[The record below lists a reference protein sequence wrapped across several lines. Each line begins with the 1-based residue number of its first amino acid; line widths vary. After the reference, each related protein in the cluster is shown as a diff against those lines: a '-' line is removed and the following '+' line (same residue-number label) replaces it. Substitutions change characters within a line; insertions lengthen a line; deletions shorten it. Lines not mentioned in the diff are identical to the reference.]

1 MILSKPNYIKIYG
14 HRGARGDLPENTL
27 ESFKYLFKNNIN
39 AYETD
44 ILISK
49 DLIPVITHDFRLDP
63 SFTKDNE
70 GNWITDENIIIFDL
84 SYDELLKFDVGA
96 LNKLSR
102 YGRRFVNQKTLEN
115 QKIPK
120 LSELLELSSKNKSEN
135 LLINLEIKSTPDE
148 ENLTPTPEEMVKLVM
163 QEVNKS
169 NLQNKIIIS
178 SFDWRTLTEIK
189 NHYPE
194 ISRAYLSFQQQTGIK
209 IKNTIY
215 NRSPWMSFLPFFEK
229 YELPKIIKSQGGKAW
244 HPYHKDITKKL
255 VEISHQED
263 LPVNVWTVNEEYDM
277 LKMIEYSVD
286 GIMTDYPLRL
296 KELCDKEN
304 ICLLY
309 TSPSPRDPE

>member
-84 SYDELLKFDVGA
+84 SYDELLKFDVGS

-215 NRSPWMSFLPFFEK
+215 NRSPWMSYLPFFEK
-229 YELPKIIKSQGGKAW
+229 YELPKIIKSQGGKAL

-255 VEISHQED
+255 VDISHQED
-263 LPVNVWTVNEEYDM
+263 LPVNVWTVNEENDM
-277 LKMIEYSVD
+277 LKMIEYGVD

-304 ICLLY
+304 INWF
-309 TSPSPRDPE
+309 

>member
-1 MILSKPNYIKIYG
+1 MILSKPNHIKIYG

-27 ESFKYLFKNNIN
+27 ESFKYLFENNIN

-49 DLIPVITHDFRLDP
+49 DFIPVITHDFRLDP
-63 SFTKDNE
+63 SLTKDNE
-70 GNWITDENIIIFDL
+70 GNWIEDENIKIYDL
-84 SYDELLKFDVGA
+84 TYEELLKFDVGS

-120 LSELLELSSKNKSEN
+120 LSELLDLSSKNLSEN

-169 NLQNKIIIS
+169 TLQNKIIVS
-178 SFDWRTLTEIK
+178 SFDWRTLTEMK
-189 NHYPE
+189 KLYPE
-194 ISRAYLSFQQQTGIK
+194 ISRAYLTFQQQAGIK

-215 NRSPWMSFLPFFEK
+215 NTSPWMSYMPFFENH
-229 YELPKIIKSQGGKAW
+229 ELPKIIKSQGGEAW

-286 GIMTDYPLRL
+286 GIMTDYPLRQSVM
-296 KELCDKEN
+296 
-304 ICLLY
+304 I
-309 TSPSPRDPE
+309 PSTPYSTIFNMS

>member
-84 SYDELLKFDVGA
+84 SYDELLKFDVGS

-189 NHYPE
+189 NLYPE

-215 NRSPWMSFLPFFEK
+215 NRSPWMSYLPFFEK
-229 YELPKIIKSQGGKAW
+229 YELPKIIKSQGGKAL

-255 VEISHQED
+255 VDISHQED
-263 LPVNVWTVNEEYDM
+263 LPVNIWTVNEENDM
-277 LKMIEYSVD
+277 LKMIEYGVD

-304 ICLLY
+304 INWF
-309 TSPSPRDPE
+309 

>member
-1 MILSKPNYIKIYG
+1 MILSKPNHIKIYG

-27 ESFKYLFKNNIN
+27 EGFKYLFENNIN

-49 DLIPVITHDFRLDP
+49 DLVPVIAHDFRLDP
-63 SFTKDNE
+63 SRTKDNE
-70 GNWITDENIIIFDL
+70 GNWIEDENLKIFDL
-84 SYDELLKFDVGA
+84 TYEELLKFDVGS

-120 LSELLELSSKNKSEN
+120 LSELLNLSSKNISEN

-169 NLQNKIIIS
+169 TLQNKIIVS
-178 SFDWRTLTEIK
+178 SFDWRTLTEMK
-189 NHYPE
+189 KLYPE
-194 ISRAYLSFQQQTGIK
+194 ISRAYLTFQQQAGIK

-215 NRSPWMSFLPFFEK
+215 NRSPWMSYMPFFENH
-229 YELPKIIKSQGGKAW
+229 ELPKIIKSQGGEAW

-255 VEISHQED
+255 VDISHQEN
-263 LPVNVWTVNEEYDM
+263 LPVNVWTVNKDYDM
-277 LKMIEYSVD
+277 LKMVEYGVD
-286 GIMTDYPLRL
+286 GIMTDYPLKL
-296 KELCDKEN
+296 KELCEKEN
-304 ICLLY
+304 INWF
-309 TSPSPRDPE
+309 

>member
-84 SYDELLKFDVGA
+84 SYDELLKFDVGS

-189 NHYPE
+189 NLYPE
-194 ISRAYLSFQQQTGIK
+194 ISRAYLSFLQQAGIK

-215 NRSPWMSFLPFFEK
+215 NRSPWMSYLPFFEK
-229 YELPKIIKSQGGKAW
+229 YELPKIIKSQGGKAL

-255 VEISHQED
+255 VDISHQED
-263 LPVNVWTVNEEYDM
+263 LPVNVWTVNEENDM
-277 LKMIEYSVD
+277 LKMIEYGVD

-304 ICLLY
+304 INWF
-309 TSPSPRDPE
+309 